1 MRIVSS
7 TLAAASVALADVSAC
22 GGSSSSSA
30 QQSTSAPRGPQTP
43 KLTEGAFAS
52 QVDIGGGRKLYLEC
66 RGTGSPTVILESGY
80 HDSSQPWSLNDG
92 FPPAVLPGVA
102 GFTKICAYDR
112 PGTLL
117 YTDPPRITDRSSPV
131 RMPRTAQDVTSDLHA
146 LLGAAEVPGPYILV
160 AHSLGGLFVRLY
172 AQTYPDQ
179 VRGLVLVDAF
189 PAELPALFG
198 SQWPAYRQVLNNPLP
213 QFANNPDFEQID
225 VDASITQ
232 IEKAPALRRM
242 PLVVLTKTEPF
253 GRPPSLV
260 GFAFADLERFWPEA
274 AQDLV
279 KLEPDTPH
287 IFATGSD
294 HYIQVHQPDLVVQSI
309 RLIIERAKQE
319 K

>member
-1 MRIVSS
+1 MLLSERLNHAHCI
-7 TLAAASVALADVSAC
+7 LDPGGCLRGACRCLGMWRQQQQLCAAKHLGPARPADAEVDPGSLRQPSRHRWRPQALP
-22 GGSSSSSA
+22 G
-30 QQSTSAPRGPQTP
+30 
-43 KLTEGAFAS
+43 
-52 QVDIGGGRKLYLEC
+52 
-66 RGTGSPTVILESGY
+66 GTGSPTVILESGY

-189 PAELPALFG
+189 PRNCRHCLD
-198 SQWPAYRQVLNNPLP
+198 RN
-213 QFANNPDFEQID
+213 
-225 VDASITQ
+225 
-232 IEKAPALRRM
+232 
-242 PLVVLTKTEPF
+242 
-253 GRPPSLV
+253 GR
-260 GFAFADLERFWPEA
+260 
-274 AQDLV
+274 
-279 KLEPDTPH
+279 H
-287 IFATGSD
+287 TG
-294 HYIQVHQPDLVVQSI
+294 
-309 RLIIERAKQE
+309 RC
-319 K
+319 

>member
-1 MRIVSS
+1 
-7 TLAAASVALADVSAC
+7 
-22 GGSSSSSA
+22 
-30 QQSTSAPRGPQTP
+30 
-43 KLTEGAFAS
+43 
-52 QVDIGGGRKLYLEC
+52 
-66 RGTGSPTVILESGY
+66 
-80 HDSSQPWSLNDG
+80 
-92 FPPAVLPGVA
+92 
-102 GFTKICAYDR
+102 
-112 PGTLL
+112 
-117 YTDPPRITDRSSPV
+117 
-131 RMPRTAQDVTSDLHA
+131 
-146 LLGAAEVPGPYILV
+146 
-160 AHSLGGLFVRLY
+160 
-172 AQTYPDQ
+172 
-179 VRGLVLVDAF
+179 
-189 PAELPALFG
+189 
-198 SQWPAYRQVLNNPLP
+198 VLNNPLP

>member
-7 TLAAASVALADVSAC
+7 ILVLASVALAVVWAC
-22 GGSSSSSA
+22 GGSRSSA
-30 QQSTSAPRGPQTP
+30 QQSTSALRGPLTP
-43 KLTEGAFAS
+43 KLAQSGFAK

-66 RGTGSPTVILESGY
+66 RGTGRPTIILESGY
-80 HDSSQPWSLNDG
+80 HESSQPWSLNDG

-112 PGTLL
+112 PGTIL
-117 YTDPPRITDRSSPV
+117 YTNPPRITDRSSPV
-131 RMPRTAQDVTSDLHA
+131 QMPRTAQDVTSDLHA
-146 LLGAAEVPGPYILV
+146 LLGAAQVPGPYILV

-213 QFANNPDFEQID
+213 QFASNPDFEQID

-279 KLEPDTPH
+279 KLEPDAPH

-294 HYIQVHQPDLVVQSI
+294 HYIQVHQPDLVIQSI
-309 RLIIERAKQE
+309 RLVIERAKQG

>member
-7 TLAAASVALADVSAC
+7 ILAAASVALAVVSAC
-22 GGSSSSSA
+22 GGSSSSA

-43 KLTEGAFAS
+43 KLTQVAFAN

-160 AHSLGGLFVRLY
+160 AHSLGGLFVRLC

-189 PAELPALFG
+189 PVELPALFG

-213 QFANNPDFEQID
+213 QFANNPDFEQVD

-232 IEKAPALRRM
+232 IEKVRRCAGCRWLCSPKRNPLGDRPA
-242 PLVVLTKTEPF
+242 
-253 GRPPSLV
+253 
-260 GFAFADLERFWPEA
+260 W
-274 AQDLV
+274 
-279 KLEPDTPH
+279 
-287 IFATGSD
+287 
-294 HYIQVHQPDLVVQSI
+294 
-309 RLIIERAKQE
+309 
-319 K
+319 